1 MSDAFI
7 HSLWLASALV
17 LVFEGLMP
25 FLNPSAFRRAL
36 LQMVAMQD
44 RHLRMIGLFSMTLG
58 LVILYWVNS

>member
-1 MSDAFI
+1 
-7 HSLWLASALV
+7 LV